1 MAITLGRDGGTPTG
15 HNGASGIISVTWT
28 REAEAIDVSHRGLVS
43 ASGVSYKAATGGF
56 ITRSGQIEC
65 YDAKSVISGL
75 ASAGTG
81 FIVTS
86 VAESQPLD
94 GAVTFTLTVKQ
105 TS

>member
-15 HNGASGIISVTWT
+15 HNGASGIISVTWS
-28 REAEAIDVSHRGLVS
+28 REAEAIDISHRGLVS

-56 ITRSGQIEC
+56 VTRSGQIEC
-65 YDAKSVISGL
+65 LDAKNVISAL
-75 ASAGTG
+75 SSAGTG

-86 VAESQPLD
+86 VSESQPLD
-94 GAVTFTLTVKQ
+94 GPVTFTLTVKQ

>member
-28 REAEAIDVSHRGLVS
+28 REAESIDISHRGLVS
-43 ASGVSYKAATGGF
+43 GISYKAATGGF

-65 YDAKSVISGL
+65 LDAKSVMTSL
-75 ASAGTG
+75 SSAGTG

-86 VAESQPLD
+86 VAENQPLD
-94 GAVTFTLTVKQ
+94 GPVTFTLTVKQ